1 MKEKKKVVLAKR
13 IGQIKPSPTLA
24 IDTKCKALAV
34 QGVDIVNFG
43 IGEPDFDTPDNIRQA
58 AISAIQEGFTRYT
71 AVGGIPDLKEAII
84 QKFKQ
89 DNNLDYR
96 PEEIVV
102 SCGGKHSLYNLFQ
115 VLFERGDEVI
125 VPAPYWVSYPPMLL
139 LAEAVPVIVAT
150 PEDNGFK
157 LTPERLR
164 ECLTPRTKGLIL
176 NSPSNP
182 TGSVYTREELEAL
195 AEVILEHHLFVI
207 SDDIYE
213 KILFDGQEFVSLAQ
227 LDPELKARTFVL
239 NGVSKTYAMTGWRI
253 GYMAGLETVIK
264 AVTKIQ
270 SQSTSNPNSIAQ
282 KAAVEALRGPQDS
295 VAAMVQEFAWRRDDI
310 LSRLAQLPG
319 VSCMRPGGA
328 FYVFPNF
335 SEYYKY
341 LKPGP
346 EESLSDALANYLL
359 EEAHVAV
366 VAGSG
371 FGEDNCLRFSYATSR
386 ERIATGLE
394 RIRIALE
401 KLGDLRG

>member
-1 MKEKKKVVLAKR
+1 MVLARR
-13 IGQIKPSPTLA
+13 IAQVKSSPTLA
-24 IDTKCKALAV
+24 IDTRCKALAAR
-34 QGVDIVNFG
+34 GVDIVNFG
-43 IGEPDFDTPDNIRQA
+43 IGEPDFNTPENICTA
-58 AISAIQEGFTRYT
+58 AIRAIQEGFTRYT
-71 AVGGIPDLKEAII
+71 AVGGIPELKEAII
-84 QKFKQ
+84 RKFKQ

-139 LAEAVPVIVAT
+139 LAEAVPVVIPT
-150 PEDNGFK
+150 LEDNGFK
-157 LTPERLR
+157 LTPELLR
-164 ECLTPRTKGLIL
+164 ESLTPRTKGLIL

-182 TGSVYTREELEAL
+182 TGSVYNRKELEAL
-195 AEVILEHHLFVI
+195 AEVILEHQLFVI

-213 KILFDGQEFVSLAQ
+213 KIIFDGLEFVNLAQ

-253 GYMAGLETVIK
+253 GYLAGPETVIK

-282 KAAVEALRGPQDS
+282 KACVEALRGPQEA
-295 VAAMVQEFAWRRDDI
+295 VQAMVQEFAWRRDDI
-310 LSRLAQLPG
+310 LTLLAAIPG
-319 VSCMRPGGA
+319 VTCARPGGA
-328 FYVFPNF
+328 FYVFPNL
-335 SEYYKY
+335 SAYYEA
-341 LKPGP
+341 LQPGP
-346 EESLSDALANYLL
+346 EQSHSEALAEFLL

-371 FGEDNCLRFSYATSR
+371 FGEDTCLRLSYATSR
-386 ERIATGLE
+386 ERIATGIE
-394 RIRIALE
+394 RLAQALA
-401 KLGDLRG
+401 KLSR

>member
-1 MKEKKKVVLAKR
+1 MVLAKR

-24 IDTKCKALAV
+24 IDTKCKALAA

-43 IGEPDFDTPDNIRQA
+43 IGEPDFDTPDNICRA
-58 AISAIQEGFTRYT
+58 AIQAIQEGFTRYT
-71 AVGGIPDLKEAII
+71 AVGGIPALKEAII
-84 QKFKQ
+84 HKFKK

-96 PEEIVV
+96 AEEIVV

-139 LAEAVPVIVAT
+139 LAEAVPVIVST

-157 LTPERLR
+157 ITPQMLR
-164 ECLTPRTKGLIL
+164 EVLTPRTKGLIL

-182 TGSVYTREELEAL
+182 TGSVYTREELAAL
-195 AEVILEHHLFVI
+195 AEVILEHHLFVV

-253 GYMAGLETVIK
+253 GYMAGPETVIK

-282 KAAVEALRGPQDS
+282 KAAIEALLGPQDS

-310 LSRLAQLPG
+310 LSRLARLPG
-319 VSCMRPGGA
+319 VSCIRPGGA

-335 SEYYKY
+335 SHYQSYFR
-341 LKPGP
+341 PGP
-346 EESLSDALANYLL
+346 EQGFSDALADYLL

-371 FGEDNCLRFSYATSR
+371 FGEDNCIRFSYATSR

-394 RIRIALE
+394 RLGRALE
-401 KLGDLRG
+401 KLSR

>member
-1 MKEKKKVVLAKR
+1 VVLARR

-24 IDTKCKALAV
+24 IDAKCKALAAS
-34 QGVDIVNFG
+34 GVDIVNFG
-43 IGEPDFDTPDNIRQA
+43 IGEPDFDTPDNIREA
-58 AISAIQEGFTRYT
+58 AIRAIQEGFTRYT
-71 AVGGIPDLKEAII
+71 AVGGIPELKNAII
-84 QKFKQ
+84 EKFKK
-89 DNNLDYR
+89 DNNLDYQ
-96 PEEIVV
+96 PGEIVV

-115 VLFERGDEVI
+115 VLCERGDEVI
-125 VPAPYWVSYPPMLL
+125 VPAPFWVSYPPMLL
-139 LAEAVPVIVAT
+139 LAEAVPVIVPT
-150 PEDNGFK
+150 PEENGFK

-164 ECLTPRTKGLIL
+164 ESLTPRTKALIL

-195 AEVILEHHLFVI
+195 AEVILNHHLWVI

-213 KILFDGQEFVSLAQ
+213 KIMFDGLEFVNLAQ
-227 LDPELKARTFVL
+227 LDPELKARTLVL

-253 GYMAGLETVIK
+253 GYMAGQETVIQ

-282 KAAVEALRGPQDS
+282 KAGVEALLGPQDS
-295 VAAMVQEFAWRRDDI
+295 VQTMVQEFAWRRDDI
-310 LSRLAQLPG
+310 LARLARLPG
-319 VSCMRPGGA
+319 VTCARPKGA

-335 SEYYKY
+335 SKYYAAFQ
-341 LKPGP
+341 PGP
-346 EESLSDALANYLL
+346 EQTYSDALAEYLL

-371 FGEDNCLRFSYATSR
+371 FGEDNCLRLSYATSR

-394 RIRIALE
+394 RLAGALA
-401 KLGDLRG
+401 KLGK